1 MDQQQPETQ
10 ITQPS
15 INPPTESIATPVAS
29 ETPTTSQPPTSV
41 TPNSSNEKRKKL
53 MLIAG
58 ITMVSLFLIGSIMY
72 AMGIMN
78 RTKRLGASQTPSVNS
93 IQQPKKPAPTTTES
107 VEEVEAINVDTGDPE
122 KELIELETEASSL

>member
-1 MDQQQPETQ
+1 MDQQQSDTQ
-10 ITQPS
+10 ITHPG
-15 INPPTESIATPVAS
+15 INPPTESITTPVAS
-29 ETPTTSQPPTSV
+29 ETPTTSQPPASV
-41 TPNSSNEKRKKL
+41 TPNSSYEKKKKL

-58 ITMVSLFLIGSIMY
+58 ITMVSLFLVGSMMY

-78 RTKRLGASQTPSVNS
+78 RTKRLGASQTPSINS

-107 VEEVEAINVDTGDPE
+107 VEEMEAINVDTGDPE